1 MTNKQI
7 EVFRS
12 RLAKYS
18 GADLQIIQNLLI
30 EQLELEYEKPENFMY
45 HTTTDN
51 YLYLVYYQDGTSNLF
66 CIGADAYERYMK
78 RSDAIRV
85 ERKTKNLFPS
95 YEVIL
100 KRHEQKRIRSQIS

>member
-1 MTNKQI
+1 MTNKQM

-12 RLAKYS
+12 RIAKYS
-18 GADLQIIQNLLI
+18 GKDLQIIQKILD
-30 EQLELEYEKPENFMY
+30 EQLEKEYEKPENFMF
-45 HTTTDN
+45 HTTVDD
-51 YLYLVYYQDGTSNLF
+51 YLYVVYYQDGTSNLF

-100 KRHEQKRIRSQIS
+100 KKHEQKRIRSEIS

>member
-1 MTNKQI
+1 MTNKQM

-12 RLAKYS
+12 RIAKYS
-18 GADLQIIQNLLI
+18 GKDLQIIQKILD
-30 EQLELEYEKPENFMY
+30 EQLEKEYEKPENFMF
-45 HTTTDN
+45 HTTVDD
-51 YLYLVYYQDGTSNLF
+51 YLYVVYYQDGTSNLF